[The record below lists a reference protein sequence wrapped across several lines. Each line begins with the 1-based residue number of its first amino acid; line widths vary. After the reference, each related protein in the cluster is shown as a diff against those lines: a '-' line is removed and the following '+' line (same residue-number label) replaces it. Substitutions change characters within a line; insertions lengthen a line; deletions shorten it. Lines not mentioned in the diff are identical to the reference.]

1 MQESIMERFLRSS
14 HLSGGNAAYIEGL
27 YDAYLHDPN
36 AVPDEW
42 RAFFDSLPR
51 INGHTGADSSH
62 DTIQA
67 HFELLGR
74 KRSRPLPAPGSGGI
88 NVEHER
94 KQVKVL
100 QLISSYRE
108 RGHQHADLDPLGL
121 MERDEVPDLGLAF
134 HGLTEADLDT
144 TFQAGSLYIG
154 REEATLREIIE
165 NLEATYCG
173 HVGPEFMHITSL
185 EEKQWLQQRFESIGS
200 HAQYGDDARLK
211 VLERLTEAEGLEKHL
226 EARFPGTK
234 RFGLEG
240 GETLIPM
247 LDGLIQR
254 AGEYGARE
262 IVLGMAHRGRLNV
275 LVNIL
280 GKSPLEL
287 FEEFEGKKLIHSS
300 GDVKYHQ
307 GFSSNVMTPGG
318 ELHLALSFN
327 PSHLEIVS
335 PVIEGSTRARQDR
348 RGDKQGNQVVPIVV
362 HGDAAFSGQG
372 VVMETFQMSQTR
384 AYKTGGTVHVVLNNQ
399 VGFTTSIR
407 SDARS
412 TEYCTDVAKMVQA
425 PIFHVNGDDPD
436 AVMFVTLVAMDYR
449 NEFKKDVVIDLVCYR
464 RSGHNET
471 DEPSGTQPLM
481 YQKIREHKTTR
492 TLFSEQLVSEGVLA
506 EDAARAMFDNYR
518 QSLDHGTYVL
528 TTLVSEPDESLFVD
542 WQPYLSHDWDAPG
555 DTRIKMQKLQEVA
568 HKLSHIPDGIAM
580 QRQVQKI
587 YDDRRKMAGG
597 ALPINWGMAEL
608 LAYGTLVEQGYAVRL
623 TGQDSRRGTFS
634 HRHAVV
640 FNQRD
645 GVGYMPLANL
655 FEEQPQCDIY
665 DSYLSEEAV
674 LAFEYGYAASTPNT
688 LVIWEAQFGD
698 FVNSA
703 QVVIDQ
709 FITSGE
715 QKWGRLNGLTLLLPH
730 GYEGQGPEHSSARL
744 ERFLQLCAQH
754 NIQVCNPTTPA
765 QLFHMLRRQVIR
777 PTRKPLVVMSPKWI
791 LRHKLATS
799 SLEELAE
806 GGFQPVIDDAQADP
820 DVIDRVVLC
829 SGKVYYHL
837 YEEREDRGLSNV
849 ALVRIEQLYPFDNDT
864 LTATLNRY
872 PNVSE
877 VIWCQEEPQNQ
888 GVWYMGQHRMR
899 AAASACRQ
907 DVYVRYAGRKAMAAP
922 ASGYMSTHLEE
933 QSEFI
938 NKALGITATSA

>member
-1 MQESIMERFLRSS
+1 MQESVMERFLRSS
-14 HLSGGNAAYIEGL
+14 HMSGGNAAYIEGL
-27 YDAYLHDPN
+27 YDTYLHEPN

-51 INGHTGADSSH
+51 INGHTGMDSSH
-62 DTIQA
+62 ETIQA

-74 KRSRPLPAPGSGGI
+74 KRARPLPAPGSGGV

-100 QLISSYRE
+100 QLVSSYRE
-108 RGHQHADLDPLGL
+108 RGHQQAQLDPLSL
-121 MERDEVPDLGLAF
+121 MEREQVPDLGLAF
-134 HGLTEADLDT
+134 HGLTAADLDT
-144 TFQAGSLYIG
+144 TFQTGPLFIG
-154 REEATLREIIE
+154 RDEATLGEIIE
-165 NLEATYCG
+165 SLEATYCG

-185 EEKQWLQQRFESIGS
+185 EEKRWLQQRFESIRS
-200 HAQYGDDARLK
+200 HAQYGNDARVK

-226 EARFPGTK
+226 EAKFPGTK

-240 GETLIPM
+240 GESLIPM

-275 LVNIL
+275 LVNVL
-280 GKSPLEL
+280 GKNPREL
-287 FEEFEGKKLIHSS
+287 FDEFEGKKLIHSS

-307 GFSSNVMTPGG
+307 GFSSNIMTPGG
-318 ELHLALSFN
+318 ELHLALNFN
-327 PSHLEIVS
+327 PSHLEIVA

-348 RGDKQGNQVVPIVV
+348 RGDQLGNQVVPIVV
-362 HGDAAFSGQG
+362 HGDAAFAGQG
-372 VVMETFQMSQTR
+372 VVMETLQMSQTR

-399 VGFTTSIR
+399 IGFTTSIR
-407 SDARS
+407 ADARS

-492 TLFSEQLVSEGVLA
+492 TLYAEQLVAEGALTQDTA
-506 EDAARAMFDNYR
+506 KAMFDNYR
-518 QSLDHGTYVL
+518 QSLDQGTYVL

-542 WQPYLSHDWDAPG
+542 WQPYLNHDWDAPG
-555 DTRIKMQKLQEVA
+555 DTRVKLQKLQEIA
-568 HKLSHIPDGIAM
+568 HKLSHIPDGIAI

-587 YDDRRKMAGG
+587 YEDRRKMAGG

-608 LAYGTLVEQGYAVRL
+608 LAYGTLVAEGYGVRM

-655 FEEQPQCDIY
+655 YEGQPRCDIY

-674 LAFEYGYAASTPNT
+674 LAFEYGYAASTPRT

-698 FVNSA
+698 FANGA

-709 FITSGE
+709 FIASGE
-715 QKWGRLNGLTLLLPH
+715 QKWGRMNGLTMLLPH

-777 PTRKPLVVMSPKWI
+777 PMRRPLIVMSPKWI

-799 SLEELAE
+799 SLEELAN
-806 GGFQPVIDDAQADP
+806 GGFESIIDDHQVDP
-820 DVIDRVVLC
+820 AAVDRLVLC

-837 YEEREDRGLSNV
+837 YEERETQGLTNV
-849 ALVRIEQLYPFDNDT
+849 ALVRIEQLYPFDDNS
-864 LTATLNRY
+864 LVAVLRRY
-872 PNVSE
+872 TNVDD
-877 VIWCQEEPQNQ
+877 VVWCQEEPQNQ
-888 GVWYMGQHRMR
+888 GVWYMGQHRLR
-899 AAASACRQ
+899 AAIHACYP
-907 DVYVRYAGRKAMAAP
+907 DLYPHYAGRKAMAAP

-933 QSEFI
+933 QTAFI
-938 NKALGITATSA
+938 NQALGISPASP

>member
-655 FEEQPQCDIY
+655 FEQQPQCDIY

-806 GGFQPVIDDAQADP
+806 GGFQAVIDDAQADP